1 MLDGLD
7 KQQNEYFKQA
17 SDWQEEATT
26 NLKGLREDGNKTY
39 QEMKRMRREQEG
51 YQYQTLLDWITPM
64 DYGAQQSDFISR
76 RQEGTGQWL
85 IDSAAFQTWLDRR
98 GQTLF
103 CPGIPGAGKTI
114 LTSIVVENLD
124 MRFQDNLS
132 VGVAYL
138 YCNFQRQDEQK
149 AEDLL
154 ASLLKQLAQ
163 RQSSLPDSVK
173 CLYERHKGKQTRPSL
188 DEVSRTLSS
197 VATLYSSVFIIVD
210 ALDEC
215 QVSGGCRAKFLAE
228 IFSLQAKYGV
238 NLFAT
243 SRLIPEITERFK
255 ESISLEIRASEE
267 DVRRYLDGHMLQL
280 PGFVIKSPEL
290 QEEIKTEIV
299 RSVDGMYAVSFL
311 I

>member
-1 MLDGLD
+1 MLGGLD

-39 QEMKRMRREQEG
+39 QEMKRMRSEQEG

-98 GQTLF
+98 GQTFF

-124 MRFQDNLS
+124 IRFQDNLS

-138 YCNFQRQDEQK
+138 YCNFRRQDEQK

-163 RQSSLPDSVK
+163 RQSYLPDSVK
-173 CLYERHKGKQTRPSL
+173 SSMKDTRGSRHDHQSMKSRGLYLPWLLFIPVSLLSSTHLMNAKYPVAVEQSSWQKYSASRPS
-188 DEVSRTLSS
+188 
-197 VATLYSSVFIIVD
+197 
-210 ALDEC
+210 
-215 QVSGGCRAKFLAE
+215 
-228 IFSLQAKYGV
+228 
-238 NLFAT
+238 
-243 SRLIPEITERFK
+243 TE
-255 ESISLEIRASEE
+255 
-267 DVRRYLDGHMLQL
+267 
-280 PGFVIKSPEL
+280 
-290 QEEIKTEIV
+290 
-299 RSVDGMYAVSFL
+299 
-311 I
+311 